1 MLIGRKSKGRCNL
14 WQLRKQISR
23 LIDGTSPL
31 LPSLYPHHS
40 DIPPFPPRKALP
52 RKTGINSLAC
62 KNSNLC
68 ESIHEFQKQSLKS
81 DNCSLWIAFLTRWRK
96 GLHSSSWETL
106 LSGVSGSF
114 RGRRGPDGCSCCDV
128 KMTLAAWMG
137 RPSSS
142 SSGSAAGM
150 GMGLL
155 LLLLLRRA

>member
-68 ESIHEFQKQSLKS
+68 ESIHEFLKQSLKS
-81 DNCSLWIAFLTRWRK
+81 SRWIAFFWPDEEKASIRRLGKPFSR
-96 GLHSSSWETL
+96 GSVA
-106 LSGVSGSF
+106 LSG
-114 RGRRGPDGCSCCDV
+114 GRRGPDGCSCCDV